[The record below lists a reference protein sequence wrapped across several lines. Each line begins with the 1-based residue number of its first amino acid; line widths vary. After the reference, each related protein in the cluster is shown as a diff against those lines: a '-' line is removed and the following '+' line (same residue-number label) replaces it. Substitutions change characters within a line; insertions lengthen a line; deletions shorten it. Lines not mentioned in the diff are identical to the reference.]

1 MKQNG
6 SKIAV
11 QLKKSFPM
19 NALIIDDEIEICYL
33 LTNILRNKGIHTS
46 YVYSLTEAEKY
57 LQHNEAAIIFLDN
70 HLPDGLGIEFLDF
83 IKDHYPDT
91 KVTIITGHELQN
103 DMETAVS
110 KGAIDFVS
118 KPFTQETIYH
128 ALARMI

>member
-1 MKQNG
+1 
-6 SKIAV
+6 
-11 QLKKSFPM
+11 M

-33 LTNILRNKGIHTS
+33 LTNILRNRGIQTS

-57 LQHNEAAIIFLDN
+57 LEQNEPAIIFLDN
-70 HLPDGLGIEFLDF
+70 HLPDGLGIEFLDY
-83 IKDHYPDT
+83 IRNRYPDV

-110 KGAIDFVS
+110 KGAIDFVR
-118 KPFTQETIYH
+118 KPFTQEKIYL